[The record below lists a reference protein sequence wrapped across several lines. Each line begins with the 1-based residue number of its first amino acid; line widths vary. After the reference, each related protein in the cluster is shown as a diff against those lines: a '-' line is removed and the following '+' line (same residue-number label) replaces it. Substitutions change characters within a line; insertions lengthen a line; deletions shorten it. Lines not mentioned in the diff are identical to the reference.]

1 MVNPNLDLKSL
12 TKPDSR
18 RCTVLCRRQSRLDV
32 TLGYQNVA
40 YDVDRVQ
47 LIYATRYVVI
57 TYPFVIFVKL
67 YYSNCRFLLLYMS
80 SKALRSL
87 QNASGIYGMAVA
99 SAAVEFPGQI
109 VGHFVGGETL
119 RAVQPKP
126 DSKVRKQRTALR
138 EESSGENELS
148 QQQEERGSG
157 YGVKLAYDV
166 PQTKFNGTLDVR
178 VCWHSLVYLAKVD
191 FGPKNLSF

>member
-1 MVNPNLDLKSL
+1 MHLVFMEW
-12 TKPDSR
+12 
-18 RCTVLCRRQSRLDV
+18 
-32 TLGYQNVA
+32 
-40 YDVDRVQ
+40 Q
-47 LIYATRYVVI
+47 LQV
-57 TYPFVIFVKL
+57 PLLNFLVKL
-67 YYSNCRFLLLYMS
+67 LAILW
-80 SKALRSL
+80 
-87 QNASGIYGMAVA
+87 
-99 SAAVEFPGQI
+99 
-109 VGHFVGGETL
+109 VGGETL
-119 RAVQPKP
+119 RVVQPKP
-126 DSKVRKQRTALR
+126 DGKVRKQRTALR

>member
-12 TKPDSR
+12 TMPDSR
-18 RCTVLCRRQSRLDV
+18 RCTVLGRRQSRLDA

-47 LIYATRYVVI
+47 LTYATRYVVI

-99 SAAVEFPGQI
+99 SAAVEFPDEI
-109 VGHFVGGETL
+109 VGHFVGGKHCEQFNQNQMAKYESKERHYGR
-119 RAVQPKP
+119 RAVARM
-126 DSKVRKQRTALR
+126 SYHNRK
-138 EESSGENELS
+138 NE
-148 QQQEERGSG
+148 
-157 YGVKLAYDV
+157 
-166 PQTKFNGTLDVR
+166 
-178 VCWHSLVYLAKVD
+178 
-191 FGPKNLSF
+191 

>member
-1 MVNPNLDLKSL
+1 M
-12 TKPDSR
+12 
-18 RCTVLCRRQSRLDV
+18 
-32 TLGYQNVA
+32 
-40 YDVDRVQ
+40 
-47 LIYATRYVVI
+47 
-57 TYPFVIFVKL
+57 L
-67 YYSNCRFLLLYMS
+67 YIL

-87 QNASGIYGMAVA
+87 QNVSGIYGMAVA

-148 QQQEERGSG
+148 QQEERVSG
-157 YGVKLAYDV
+157 YGVKLSYDV
-166 PQTKFNGTLDVR
+166 PPKNFNCTLDVR

-191 FGPKNLSF
+191 FGPNNLSF

>member
-1 MVNPNLDLKSL
+1 M
-12 TKPDSR
+12 
-18 RCTVLCRRQSRLDV
+18 
-32 TLGYQNVA
+32 
-40 YDVDRVQ
+40 
-47 LIYATRYVVI
+47 
-57 TYPFVIFVKL
+57 L
-67 YYSNCRFLLLYMS
+67 YIL

-87 QNASGIYGMAVA
+87 QHASGIYGMVVPSA
-99 SAAVEFPGQI
+99 SVEFPGQI
-109 VGHFVGGETL
+109 LGNFVGGETL
-119 RAVQPKP
+119 RAVLPKP
-126 DSKVRKQRTALR
+126 DGKVRKQRTALR

-191 FGPKNLSF
+191 FGTNNLSY

>member
-1 MVNPNLDLKSL
+1 MLHIL
-12 TKPDSR
+12 
-18 RCTVLCRRQSRLDV
+18 
-32 TLGYQNVA
+32 
-40 YDVDRVQ
+40 
-47 LIYATRYVVI
+47 
-57 TYPFVIFVKL
+57 
-67 YYSNCRFLLLYMS
+67 

-87 QNASGIYGMAVA
+87 QNVSGIYGLAVA

-119 RAVQPKP
+119 RAVLPKP
-126 DSKVRKQRTALR
+126 DWKARKARTGIR
-138 EESSGENELS
+138 EQSSGENELS

-191 FGPKNLSF
+191 FGPNTLSF